1 MYLQIW
7 PTLPANFLTLRV
19 LKVLKLFTIT
29 NDNNSDGMTIIR
41 MEGGIILVQKWFYP
55 IESAELSLYIRLFL
69 SLYHSKSIWRD
80 LYQIH
85 LINYYT
91 CQRNMTCF
99 ASQSLVQHSRNT
111 PIAIV
116 SGGDSRLMWE
126 KMQIRSQNILKLN
139 LRSLWGQ
146 KKWNKGILWERGI

>member
-1 MYLQIW
+1 M
-7 PTLPANFLTLRV
+7 
-19 LKVLKLFTIT
+19 T
-29 NDNNSDGMTIIR
+29 NDNNWDVLKM
-41 MEGGIILVQKWFYP
+41 ILFQDWFYP
-55 IESAELSLYIRLFL
+55 IESAELVYPAL

-99 ASQSLVQHSRNT
+99 ASQSLVQHCRST

-126 KMQIRSQNILKLN
+126 KMRIRSQNN
-139 LRSLWGQ
+139 LTVEFVKPLG
-146 KKWNKGILWERGI
+146 KKNEIRASCERGEFNLVSCWVSLCCLVRVPYLRETPLFDWLLVDPCII